1 MSTTITAGNATN
13 GLALSADNTGVL
25 ELKTGT
31 GAGTTAI
38 SISASQVVTGTAGNL
53 MLLSSTVIP
62 TTSGTGPFSFINIP
76 SWVKRITVMFNGVTA
91 SASSLLIQIGSGS
104 YSSSGYVGGGVTIAT
119 SGVTAQTGITAGLL
133 GSVTLSTGTNNGT
146 IVLTNITGNT
156 WTGTT
161 VASRSDGLS
170 VTYNGTI
177 ALGGVLDR
185 VQVTTIT
192 GTATFSAGNINI
204 LYE

>member
-1 MSTTITAGNATN
+1 MSIGLKGNADGSGAIQVGGTDAIAINTSQIVTMN
-13 GLALSADNTGVL
+13 GG
-25 ELKTGT
+25 
-31 GAGTTAI
+31 I
-38 SISASQVVTGTAGNL
+38 QRP
-53 MLLSSTVIP
+53 LLSGTVIP
-62 TTSGTGPFSFINIP
+62 TTLGTGPFSFINIP
-76 SWVKRITVMFNGVTA
+76 SWAKRITVMFNGVSA

-119 SGVTAQTGITAGLL
+119 SGVTAQTGITAGFL

-156 WTGTT
+156 WVGTT
-161 VASRSDGLS
+161 VASRSDGIS
-170 VTYNGTI
+170 VTYNGNI

-185 VQVTTIT
+185 VQVTTIS

-204 LYE
+204 FYE

>member
-53 MLLSSTVIP
+53 MLISSTVIP

-76 SWVKRITVMFNGVTA
+76 SWAKRITVMFNGVSA
-91 SASSLLIQIGSGS
+91 SASSLLIQIGSSS
-104 YSSSGYVGGGVTIAT
+104 YSSSGYVGG
-119 SGVTAQTGITAGLL
+119 
-133 GSVTLSTGTNNGT
+133 
-146 IVLTNITGNT
+146 
-156 WTGTT
+156 
-161 VASRSDGLS
+161 
-170 VTYNGTI
+170 
-177 ALGGVLDR
+177 
-185 VQVTTIT
+185 
-192 GTATFSAGNINI
+192 
-204 LYE
+204 